1 MGISSSPASAQAAP
15 TSASPRALAFDT
27 LRAVLEQK
35 RPLDDVLDD
44 NRARDRLAPRDRA
57 FARLLAATT
66 LRRLGQIDRIIDGCL
81 DKPLPRR
88 ATAVQQLLRLGICQ
102 LLFLGTPPHAAVDT
116 TVELIAARGG
126 EAGFKGLIN
135 AVLRRVDR
143 ERGAW
148 LERTTDLS
156 LNAPAWLWESWMA
169 AYGLERAGQIAA
181 AHLQEPPLDLTLKND
196 ASAWRD
202 RLGAT
207 PLPTGSLRLPLDGMV
222 DSLPGYDEGAW
233 WVQDAAAALP
243 ARLLGDVRGRQVIDL
258 CAAPGGKTAQL
269 AAAGADVVAVDRSA
283 SRLERLHSNLARLG
297 LSAAT
302 IVADATVWQ
311 PNQPADAVL
320 LDAPCSATGTIRRHP
335 DVPWLK
341 RPADVAK
348 LVALQA
354 RLLQAAVAMVRPGGT
369 LVFCTC
375 SLQPE
380 EGPAQITSLLGA
392 DAPVE
397 RVPIRPSEVGDLDSL
412 VDANGDLRTLPCHL
426 SKQGGIDGFYAARLH
441 RR

>member
-1 MGISSSPASAQAAP
+1 
-15 TSASPRALAFDT
+15 LDT

-35 RPLDDVLDD
+35 RPLDEVLED
-44 NRARDRLAPRDRA
+44 NPDRERLAPRDRA
-57 FARLLAATT
+57 FARLLVATT
-66 LRRLGQIDRIIDGCL
+66 LRRLGQIDRVIDGCL

-88 ATAVQQLLRLGICQ
+88 AMAVRQLLRLGICQ

-143 ERGAW
+143 ERAAW
-148 LERTTDLS
+148 LEQTSDPS
-156 LNAPAWLWESWMA
+156 LNAPAWLWESWVA
-169 AYGLERAGQIAA
+169 CYGAGLAREIAA
-181 AHLQEPPLDLTLKND
+181 AHLREPPLDLTPKGD
-196 ASAWRD
+196 ALAWRD

-207 PLPTGSLRLPLDGMV
+207 LLPTGNLRLPLDGPV
-222 DSLPGYDEGAW
+222 ESLPGFDEGGW

-243 ARLLGDVRGRQVIDL
+243 ARLLGEVRGKRVIDL

-283 SRLERLHSNLARLG
+283 PRLERLRGNLTRLG

-302 IVADATVWQ
+302 VVADATVWRS
-311 PNQPADAVL
+311 NQPADAVL

-341 RPADVAK
+341 RPEDVAK
-348 LVALQA
+348 LAALQA
-354 RLLQAAVAMVRPGGT
+354 RLLQATIAMVRPGGT
-369 LVFCTC
+369 IVFCTC

-380 EGPAQITSLLGA
+380 EGPAQIAALLRA

-397 RVPIRPSEVGDLDSL
+397 RLPIGPSEIGGPDSL
-412 VDANGDLRTLPCHL
+412 IDAQGDLRTLPCHL
-426 SKQGGIDGFYAARLH
+426 NEQGGIDGFFAARL
-441 RR
+441 RRR